1 MATKPPGSFEVPPEM
16 RTFAEKSFNEA
27 RQAFDNYLA
36 AAHRTIA
43 VMEGQA
49 ESARQGA
56 KTIGTRAMDYAERNV
71 ASSFDFAQKLVR
83 AKDLKEIIELQSD
96 FLRAQMQA
104 LTEQAK
110 DLSDST
116 ADLTADQM
124 RRPPR
129 Y

>member
-36 AAHRTIA
+36 AAQRTIA
-43 VMEGQA
+43 MMEGQA
-49 ESARQGA
+49 ESARHGA
-56 KTIGTRAMDYAERNV
+56 KTIGTKAMDYAERNV

-83 AKDLKEIIELQSD
+83 AKDLKEIMELQAD

-116 ADLTADQM
+116 AGMTGDQM
-124 RRPPR
+124 RRPSR

>member
-1 MATKPPGSFEVPPEM
+1 M
-16 RTFAEKSFNEA
+16 
-27 RQAFDNYLA
+27 
-36 AAHRTIA
+36 
-43 VMEGQA
+43 MEGQA
-49 ESARQGA
+49 ESARHGA
-56 KTIGTRAMDYAERNV
+56 TTIGTKAMDYAERNV

-83 AKDLKEIIELQSD
+83 AKDLKEIIELQAD

-116 ADLTADQM
+116 ADMTGDQM
-124 RRPPR
+124 RRPSR